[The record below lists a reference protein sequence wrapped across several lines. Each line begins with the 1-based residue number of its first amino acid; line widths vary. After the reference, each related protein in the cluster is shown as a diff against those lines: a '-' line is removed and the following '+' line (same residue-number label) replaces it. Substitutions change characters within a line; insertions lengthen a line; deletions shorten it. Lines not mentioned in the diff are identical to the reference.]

1 MMLSLKVILMG
12 TKLLTSDQSLSLEK
26 GMQSLE
32 ILVRLSC
39 KNSTIKICVLGER
52 DMKIREANQNHS

>member
-1 MMLSLKVILMG
+1 MG

-32 ILVRLSC
+32 ILVRPSY